1 MLKIIKDLL
10 DIIIKI
16 ILIKTLI
23 KRRPR
28 YRRGR
33 HNKNQTKLWWPKKS
47 HTNIIITSL
56 RKNNR
61 DPRQVTVVII
71 INK

>member
-1 MLKIIKDLL
+1 MMCDLIRGPSFSFLQFTELQDRGDEMLKIIKDLL

-33 HNKNQTKLWWPKKS
+33 HNKNQTKL
-47 HTNIIITSL
+47 
-56 RKNNR
+56 
-61 DPRQVTVVII
+61 
-71 INK
+71 